1 MKKNK
6 LLEKAKT
13 ELSGIFPKKFR
24 EPGGSTEFPKLNFRQ
39 IDQKVH
45 EL

>member
-13 ELSGIFPKKFR
+13 ELSGIFPKEIP

-39 IDQKVH
+39 IVQKVH